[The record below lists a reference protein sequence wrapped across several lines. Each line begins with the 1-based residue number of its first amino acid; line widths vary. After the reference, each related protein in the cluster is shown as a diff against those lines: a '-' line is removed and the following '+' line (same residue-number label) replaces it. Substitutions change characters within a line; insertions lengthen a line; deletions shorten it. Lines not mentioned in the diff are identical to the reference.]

1 MVKIRLDKTDW
12 KWSKVAHLKM
22 IIPTALLQLVP
33 QLLVLQL
40 QPVRQR
46 LQEGEINWWIKL
58 RKNQPWGLCFSSL
71 PAPAASQARALAPC
85 GKTYFNHECSYEPQ
99 RQYCLHLLPSWNSSS
114 SSLAASAAFFHS
126 PAFPRQ
132 YLSFSWGHCE
142 QNGVFYILGVEKLVL
157 TLPPQHHLRKTVFHR
172 QKPWSL
178 PQVPGSKPKRKW
190 SCLAPDGNTKM
201 DSEPL
206 MATLGTSL
214 SENMLPSPLFYQVSG
229 IELKDECLVFKWL
242 YPV

>member
-1 MVKIRLDKTDW
+1 
-12 KWSKVAHLKM
+12 M
-22 IIPTALLQLVP
+22 I
-33 QLLVLQL
+33 
-40 QPVRQR
+40 
-46 LQEGEINWWIKL
+46 
-58 RKNQPWGLCFSSL
+58 
-71 PAPAASQARALAPC
+71 
-85 GKTYFNHECSYEPQ
+85 
-99 RQYCLHLLPSWNSSS
+99 
-114 SSLAASAAFFHS
+114 
-126 PAFPRQ
+126 
-132 YLSFSWGHCE
+132 
-142 QNGVFYILGVEKLVL
+142 L

-242 YPV
+242 YPVETRLVLSLAVSQTTEGCWRGSVDLLLWLHLRQLELLHQSLGCFQYLAPPIHHTLAKLGHLETWAFCPACWDFA